1 MAPLLLSTSSQSLEQ
16 SDTGRIE
23 CIVSLEQSDT
33 GRIECIVSQFIQ
45 KPPEEKETKE
55 DGLVHELTTVLVL

>member
-1 MAPLLLSTSSQSLEQ
+1 MAPLLLSTSSQ
-16 SDTGRIE
+16 
-23 CIVSLEQSDT
+23 SLEQSDT

-55 DGLVHELTTVLVL
+55 DGLVHGLTTVLVL